1 MTETDEKLAYLLDD
15 YPGDSAEAAI
25 DEAVADVNLQYQA
38 RRYRLIG
45 EVMRHEVPWVIDTD
59 FHNRVMAEVRAESPA
74 RNGSSIAVETET
86 TVGSSWFDWLA
97 LKPVAGLA
105 VAAAVAVVTVSLW
118 QPAQLPGDGEPDK
131 IVTLEDERIEQL
143 ARQSLQGSAAVPAS
157 AGVGTRWVIE
167 RDSPALQQ
175 KLNSYL
181 VNHTEYSNSVQGII
195 PQARVAGFDAQ
206 Q

>member
-1 MTETDEKLAYLLDD
+1 MTESDEKLAYLLDE
-15 YPGDSAEAAI
+15 YSGEDSTAAI
-25 DEAVADVNLQYQA
+25 DEVAGDVNLQYQA

-59 FHNRVMAEVRAESPA
+59 FHNRVMAEVRAEAPA
-74 RNGSSIAVETET
+74 RDVRPAPVKTET
-86 TVGSSWFDWLA
+86 ATASSWINWLA

-105 VAAAVAVVTVSLW
+105 VAATVAVITVSLW
-118 QPAQLPGDGEPDK
+118 QPARQTDDAGSDQF
-131 IVTLEDERIEQL
+131 VTLEDEKIERL
-143 ARQSLQGSAAVPAS
+143 AQQALPGSAAVPTS
-157 AGVGTRWVIE
+157 AGIGTRWVIE

-175 KLNSYL
+175 KLNAYL

>member
-1 MTETDEKLAYLLDD
+1 MTDSEEKLAYLLDD
-15 YPGDSAEAAI
+15 YPGENADAAI
-25 DEAVADVNLQYQA
+25 DEAAADVNLQYQA

-59 FHNRVMAEVRAESPA
+59 FHHRVMAKVRAEAPAAQNSPA
-74 RNGSSIAVETET
+74 QDDTAATDAT
-86 TVGSSWFDWLA
+86 SWFNWMT

-118 QPAQLPGDGEPDK
+118 QPSQQSINGGNEE
-131 IVTLEDERIEQL
+131 IVTLEDAKIKQL
-143 ARQSLQGSAAVPAS
+143 AGQSVQGSTAVRAS
-157 AGVGTRWVIE
+157 VGAGTRWIIE

-175 KLNSYL
+175 KLNAYL
-181 VNHTEYSNSVQGII
+181 VNHTEYSNPVQGII

-206 Q
+206 H